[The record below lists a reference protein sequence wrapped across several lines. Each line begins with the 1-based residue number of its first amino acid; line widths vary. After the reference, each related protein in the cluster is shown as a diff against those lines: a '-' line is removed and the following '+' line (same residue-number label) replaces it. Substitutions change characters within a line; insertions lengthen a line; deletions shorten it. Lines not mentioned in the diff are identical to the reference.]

1 MEIKEEYIRK
11 YWERI
16 VADQTEAKYASEGYE
31 VTREVNLEPN
41 MRADMIIEK
50 DGKKTIVEILSRH
63 IESIE
68 IIKLKKW
75 AQEHDYS
82 FILIYANYAPIE
94 RKLEFENFSYLFTE
108 YLNEEHQSE
117 FDEFGS
123 YTNAEDVLD
132 VEFGRIEILE
142 DSIAI
147 SGCCTIELN
156 SRFDN
161 EGDTEFVYYVPCK
174 FDITCMLKDKGWVIS
189 EVNELEINTSQLDK

>member
-1 MEIKEEYIRK
+1 MEIKEKYLRK
-11 YWERI
+11 YWESI
-16 VADQTEAKYASEGYE
+16 VADQTEAKYASEGFR
-31 VTREVNLEPN
+31 VSREVNLEPN
-41 MRADMIIEK
+41 MRADLIIEK
-50 DGKKTIVEILSRH
+50 DGKKTIVEILSRPR
-63 IESIE
+63 ESME

-82 FILIYANYAPIE
+82 FKLIYANYVPIE
-94 RKLEFENFSYLFTE
+94 RKLEFEDFGYLFTE
-108 YLNEEHQSE
+108 YLNEEHPSE

-123 YTNAEDVLD
+123 YNYADDVLD
-132 VEFGRIEILE
+132 VEFGRIEILQ
-142 DSIAI
+142 DSITI

-174 FDITCMLKDKGWVIS
+174 FDVTCLLKDKGWIIS